1 MVSWFKRPG
10 DSNIPKRKEQLLQ
23 RYNLT
28 CHRSELDPKRKK
40 DDEPAVV
47 DDDASGS
54 PHPAFILLL
63 RGRNVVIMC
72 PLRQWPPTRP
82 GLRQKK
88 VGVRGDIL
96 LLS

>member
-10 DSNIPKRKEQLLQ
+10 DSNIPKRKEQLLK

-47 DDDASGS
+47 DDDANLMPPS
-54 PHPAFILLL
+54 PPSPTNATMIHDDIAQALLQIA
-63 RGRNVVIMC
+63 GTEV
-72 PLRQWPPTRP
+72 
-82 GLRQKK
+82 
-88 VGVRGDIL
+88 
-96 LLS
+96 